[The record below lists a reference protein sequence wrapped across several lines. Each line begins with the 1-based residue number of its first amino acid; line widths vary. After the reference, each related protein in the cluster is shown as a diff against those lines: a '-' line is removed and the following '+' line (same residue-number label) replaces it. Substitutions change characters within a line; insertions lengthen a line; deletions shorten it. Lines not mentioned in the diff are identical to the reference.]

1 MGNDAAQM
9 RGRFS
14 GEQLMGCAP
23 PLGPGVCVSCDNG
36 ELIVR
41 QHHQAFL
48 RRGCRICIQK
58 VMQSPK
64 MAKGKRALTLGR
76 GVARQDKRYTIKPAL
91 VECDE

>member
-1 MGNDAAQM
+1 MRMVFTAKSSIQVCGNDAVQM
-9 RGRFS
+9 RGSFS

-58 VMQSPK
+58 VMQES
-64 MAKGKRALTLGR
+64 
-76 GVARQDKRYTIKPAL
+76 QDG
-91 VECDE
+91 